1 MWKSHMSSSSTGA
14 DATAQ
19 DRNRSTPLHGASSS
33 GNVDLAQ
40 LLVEHGANVTA
51 QDKDGST
58 PLHRMSSDSDVNLAR
73 FLVERGCRCD
83 SQEKDGETPAAC
95 WRREM
100 VI

>member
-1 MWKSHMSSSSTGA
+1 MSSSSTA
-14 DATAQ
+14 QTQTAQ

-73 FLVERGCRCD
+73 FLVERGAD
-83 SQEKDGETPAAC
+83 ATAQEEGRGDPAAC
-95 WRREM
+95 GVEKWS
-100 VI
+100 